1 MWLFYIYSII
11 GIFFWGTLV
20 ITFIETANTVHIP
33 PIRFESNKTYNDIPY
48 KEEISKGMPL
58 LKCYYRQQYLR
69 MQI

>member
-48 KEEISKGMPL
+48 KEESS
-58 LKCYYRQQYLR
+58 
-69 MQI
+69 